1 MTWKVKFRIW
11 DGIHMNYEGMMI
23 PIAGIQNENLV
34 IHQFSGLKDKNGH
47 DIYEGDVIQILI
59 GEHKN
64 HIATVIRSEEDFQLT
79 LNFEELKQYFCVQYQ
94 NSIQVVGNI
103 YENETPSVIKN

>member
-1 MTWKVKFRIW
+1 MSWQVKFRIW

-23 PIAGIQNENLV
+23 PIAGIQNEKLV
-34 IHQFSGLKDKNGH
+34 IHQFSGLKDKEGR
-47 DIYEGDVIQILI
+47 DIYEGDVIQVLE

-79 LNFEELKQYFCVQYQ
+79 LNFEELRTYFTVKHQD
-94 NSIQVVGNI
+94 SIQVVGNV
-103 YENETPSVIKN
+103 YENENPYTLKV